1 MSQSEALV
9 KLELLSNPLL
19 NSGAREMLASV
30 ARRLGF
36 GDEAAGHI
44 ALAIDEALCNIE
56 NHGYARDPGRPIW
69 ISVFAMGGLASN
81 GADSSPTSA
90 LKIVIEDEAKQVD
103 PATIRSRPLD
113 EVRPG
118 GLGVHIIRQVMDQV
132 IYERRSGRGMRL
144 TLVKFRPGSGPG
156 SGAPSHA
163 GGVPGS
169 GPGSGP
175 VSGPGSGPGSGPS
188 SGPGSGAGS
197 GPTIRPGNGQGSG
210 AGGASQSGGS
220 QSGGGQSGGGQSGGG
235 QSDGG
240 QIGGAHG

>member
-156 SGAPSHA
+156 SGAGSHA

-175 VSGPGSGPGSGPS
+175 VSGPGSGPS

-210 AGGASQSGGS
+210 AGGGS
-220 QSGGGQSGGGQSGGG
+220 QSGGGQSGGSQSGGGQSGGG

>member
-156 SGAPSHA
+156 SGAGSHA

-175 VSGPGSGPGSGPS
+175 VSGPGSGPS

-210 AGGASQSGGS
+210 AGGGS
-220 QSGGGQSGGGQSGGG
+220 QSGGGQSGGG